1 MINIRTTTLE
11 DIYKHYAF
19 NMPSKHNSSVVTAN
33 NTDNVDKSKISN
45 RQDFI
50 GNAEDN
56 EYDEGAI
63 TGYAFQQPI
72 NVSNFINYTQCDSD
86 ALLCVTFQ
94 TENDMELDQ
103 SYSNHRQFNHMA
115 TAGSKTGI

>member
-19 NMPSKHNSSVVTAN
+19 NMPSKLNHSSVESAN
-33 NTDNVDKSKISN
+33 NTDKVEKSKISN

-50 GNAEDN
+50 GNTEDN

-63 TGYAFQQPI
+63 TGYAVQEPI
-72 NVSNFINYTQCDSD
+72 NVSNCINYTQCD
-86 ALLCVTFQ
+86 ALLCVTF
-94 TENDMELDQ
+94 
-103 SYSNHRQFNHMA
+103 
-115 TAGSKTGI
+115 